1 MPSGSWNRTVL
12 SPHGVMTGAWTRVAP
27 HASNRFIAASRLGTW
42 RVSMPELSTIYDYMR
57 AHASLL
63 GARILQKYPALHQFD
78 DPVPPR
84 IENLLR
90 KPFPAQTIAIM
101 GLAKRWREWRTGMVV
116 AECGTGKTL
125 ISLRAI
131 HVHSEGRTSTSL
143 AMVPPHLVEKW
154 AREAFLTLPRVRVFL
169 IDDLRNG
176 GDENKSHGVNEVR
189 LRHGRIVR
197 EGFRTTL
204 SELRLRKESPSSRRR
219 WLSLCGRP
227 SLFIVGRERAKLGY
241 FWRHAYRVPDS
252 GPYVGCVVNSDTG
265 KPVIIDDS
273 RLTAGEF
280 EKVKIAETIETRGEK
295 SCRPLHSPLWQAD
308 SDKIRRMAPIE
319 FIGRYMPAWFDYAIC
334 DEIHQLAGDTAQG
347 NALGT
352 LASYTDKIVGLTGT
366 LLGGYAD
373 DLFNTLYRLEARKM
387 KERGYEWGSPGRTG
401 FIQDYGVLETVT
413 RIDPADN
420 ACSKAKTTVTVR
432 RKPGASPLLF
442 GEFLMQLCAF
452 VFLEDISAE
461 LPPYE
466 ESFVSMPMDERM
478 RIAYQALEDAIR
490 KALKEHKGNRSV
502 LSTMLNTLLLYPDHP
517 YGLGTLYG
525 SEFDPEL
532 KRNVR
537 FIIAET
543 RDLPA
548 EQLYSKERK
557 LIEEVK
563 RELAEGHRCQ
573 VFAVYTQ
580 KRDVTARLERIL
592 SNEGIRTAVLRA
604 TVDTAKREAWYARQ
618 IKEGVQVVISHPK
631 LVETGLD
638 LLDFPTIL
646 FYESGYSLHTLRQA
660 SRRSWRIGQRR
671 PVRVKFLCY
680 EGTMQTACLRL
691 MGKKLLVAL
700 TMEGKFA
707 GEGLQN
713 IDEDDDMLSSM
724 ARELV
729 ERNGIGETADA
740 VWKALNTEHQKLF
753 PGASRLVDDSCSI
766 EVPTSL
772 LTAQADPA
780 ALVEEVIAGD
790 AALIFGQRPGSLS
803 GRRARGRQTV
813 AGQASLFE

>member
-1 MPSGSWNRTVL
+1 MHQLT
-12 SPHGVMTGAWTRVAP
+12 
-27 HASNRFIAASRLGTW
+27 
-42 RVSMPELSTIYDYMR
+42 TIYDYMR
-57 AHASLL
+57 AHARLL
-63 GARILQKYPALHQFD
+63 GDRILQEYPALHRFD
-78 DPVPPR
+78 DPGSPR
-84 IENLLR
+84 IEGLLR
-90 KPFPAQTIAIM
+90 RPFPAQTIAIM
-101 GLAKRWREWRTGMVV
+101 GLVKRWNEARTGMVV

-125 ISLRAI
+125 ISLGAI
-131 HVHSEGRTSTSL
+131 HVHSEGRPFTAL

-154 AREAFLTLPRVRVFL
+154 AREAFLTLPGIRVFL

-176 GDENKSHGVNEVR
+176 GDENKCHGVNEVR
-189 LRHGRIVR
+189 LRPGRIVR

-204 SELRLRKESPSSRRR
+204 SEMRLRKGSSSSSKR

-241 FWRHAYRVPDS
+241 FWRHAYRVPRS
-252 GPYVGCVVNSDTG
+252 GPYLGCVVNSDTG
-265 KPVIIDDS
+265 KPVFVDDC
-273 RLTAGEF
+273 RLTRAEF
-280 EKVKIAETIETRGEK
+280 DKVKIAETIEAREGK
-295 SCRPLHSPLWQAD
+295 SCRRLHSPLWQAD
-308 SDKIRRMAPIE
+308 PDKIRRMAPIE
-319 FIGRYMPAWFDYAIC
+319 FIGRYMPGWFDYTIC

-352 LASYTDKIVGLTGT
+352 LASCTDRIVGLTGT

-373 DLFNTLYRLEARKM
+373 DLFNTLFRLEAARM
-387 KERGYEWGSPGRTG
+387 KEHGYEWGTTGRSSFT
-401 FIQDYGVLETVT
+401 QDYGVLETITKVE
-413 RIDPADN
+413 PAEN
-420 ACSKAKTTVTVR
+420 RCSKAKTSSMVR

-452 VFLEDISAE
+452 VFLEDISGE

-466 ESFVSMPMDERM
+466 ESYLSVPMDALM
-478 RIAYQALEDAIR
+478 MAAYRELEDAIR
-490 KALKEHKGNRSV
+490 IALKEHRGNRSV

-525 SEFDPEL
+525 KEFDQEI
-532 KRNVR
+532 KRNGS

-543 RDLPA
+543 RDLP
-548 EQLYSKERK
+548 EDQLYSKERR
-557 LIEEVK
+557 LIEEIK
-563 RELAEGHRCQ
+563 KELAEGRRCQ

-604 TVDTAKREAWYARQ
+604 RVDTAKREAWYARQ

-713 IDEDDDMLSSM
+713 IDEDDDMLSAM

-729 ERNGIGETADA
+729 ERNGIGESADA
-740 VWKALNTEHQKLF
+740 VWKALNTAHQKLF
-753 PGASRLVDDSCSI
+753 PEASSLVDNTCPVEEAGGFSAVQS
-766 EVPTSL
+766 
-772 LTAQADPA
+772 DPA
-780 ALVEEVIAGD
+780 ALVEEAITGD
-790 AALIFGQRPGSLS
+790 SVLIFGQRPESAF
-803 GRRARGRQTV
+803 RRRRQRAAV
-813 AGQASLFE
+813 PEQASLFSTS

>member
-1 MPSGSWNRTVL
+1 
-12 SPHGVMTGAWTRVAP
+12 
-27 HASNRFIAASRLGTW
+27 
-42 RVSMPELSTIYDYMR
+42 MPELSTIYDYMR
-57 AHASLL
+57 ANAGLL
-63 GARILQKYPALHQFD
+63 GARILQEYPALHQFN
-78 DPVPPR
+78 DPVSPR
-84 IENLLR
+84 IEELLR

-101 GLAKRWREWRTGMVV
+101 GIAKRWNQARTGMVI

-125 ISLRAI
+125 ISLGAI
-131 HVHSEGRTSTSL
+131 HVHCEGKRFTSL

-154 AREAFLTLPRVRVFL
+154 ARETFLTLPGVRVFL

-176 GDENKSHGVNEVR
+176 GDENKFHGVNEVR
-189 LRHGRIVR
+189 LRQGRVVR
-197 EGFRTTL
+197 EGLRTSL
-204 SELRLRKESPSSRRR
+204 SELRLRGESSSSRKR

-241 FWRHAYRVPDS
+241 FWRHAYRVPRS
-252 GPYVGCVVNSDTG
+252 GPYLGCVVNSDTG
-265 KPVIIDDS
+265 KPVIVNDG
-273 RLTAGEF
+273 RLTIAEF
-280 EKVKIAETIETRGEK
+280 ERVKIAETIESRCDK
-295 SCRPLHSPLWQAD
+295 SCRPFHSPLWQAD

-319 FIGRYMPAWFDYAIC
+319 FIGRYMPGWFDYTIC

-352 LASYTDKIVGLTGT
+352 LSSCTDRIVGLTGT

-373 DLFNTLYRLEARKM
+373 DLFNTLFRLEAGRM
-387 KERGYEWGSPGRTG
+387 KEHGYEWGTTGRSS
-401 FIQDYGVLETVT
+401 FAQDYGVLETITKVE
-413 RIDPADN
+413 PAEN
-420 ACSKAKTTVTVR
+420 RCSKAKSTSTVR

-452 VFLEDISAE
+452 VFLEDISGE

-466 ESFVSMPMDERM
+466 ETYLSVPMDPLM
-478 RIAYQALEDAIR
+478 MAAYRELEDAIR
-490 KALKEHKGNRSV
+490 KALKEHRGNRSV

-525 SEFDPEL
+525 KEFDQEL
-532 KRNVR
+532 KRNVS

-543 RDLPA
+543 RDLP
-548 EQLYSKERK
+548 EDQLHSKERK
-557 LIEEVK
+557 LIEEIK
-563 RELAEGHRCQ
+563 KELAEGRRCQ

-580 KRDVTARLERIL
+580 KHDVTARLQRIL
-592 SNEGIRTAVLRA
+592 GNEGIRTAVLRA
-604 TVDTAKREAWYARQ
+604 SVDTSKREAWYARQ

-713 IDEDDDMLSSM
+713 IDEDDDMLSAM

-753 PGASRLVDDSCSI
+753 PTTSPSSDEASPI
-766 EVPTSL
+766 EAADILPGVQS
-772 LTAQADPA
+772 DPA
-780 ALVEEVIAGD
+780 SLFEEAIGRSSV
-790 AALIFGQRPGSLS
+790 LIFGQQPASLS
-803 GRRARGRQTV
+803 GRRRRVRASV
-813 AGQASLFE
+813 PEQASLFNLS